1 MINNGTLK
9 MEDILKD
16 MNLNKTQYDDST
28 ENNNSQEEPK
38 KEEKKT
44 DDL

>member
-1 MINNGTLK
+1 MIKNGTLK

-16 MNLNKTQYDDST
+16 MNINKTQTDNPT
-28 ENNNSQEEPK
+28 ESNGSNEEPK
-38 KEEKKT
+38 KEETKS

>member
-1 MINNGTLK
+1 MIKNGTLK

-28 ENNNSQEEPK
+28 ENNISQEEPK
-38 KEEKKT
+38 KEETKT